1 MSTLRIS
8 DRVEQQ
14 FPDFIKSE
22 DRQLIAFLQEY
33 YKSQEK
39 IGRPYNI
46 LNDLLKWLDVS
57 TYTSDNLTSST
68 TVLQSVDLN
77 STEVVVEDING
88 YQETN
93 GTLMV
98 DNEIMYYESTT
109 RGPDSILTPGIAP
122 FEFDKKKQF
131 LENPYFG
138 FDGTRRRFPLT
149 YLGTPVSA
157 ASADHLIVTVYGQT
171 LRPGDDY
178 TVDATDIVFTD
189 PPRVP
194 VGGDDEGFTSIVYL
208 VGFADKVVVTMDEIP
223 LSEWDQSKYYPLR
236 VNGEAYTPISDV
248 GLIVNRT
255 GQLQRPFEQYNVYYD
270 NLVMKYAL
278 GSSDTMHVRAVEFV
292 PASFGSGASAVCN
305 VENNQLT
312 KVLVKQGGNGYRLEF
327 APRVTIQTDTTGE
340 FACANSLVGGIKNIN
355 LIAGGQG
362 YTSYNPPIPT
372 VTAPT
377 NPNGRQAQVSIEIDD
392 ATGQVTSINI
402 TDSGSGYDF
411 IPVINF
417 QNPGG
422 GRITDATID
431 SEGRVNVDSIGI
443 TAPGVFYSN
452 PPTIYIDPAPAD
464 GISAQ
469 AECSLDSNGGI
480 ATVTV
485 TNRGRGYTTPPRCRV
500 IDPVG
505 AQVLDVTVAS
515 GAVTDIE
522 LLTGG
527 RGYEDAPSVY
537 IVDDRKD
544 AYGNAVGGRGA
555 TAVATI
561 FNGEITDINITNFG
575 TGYSEQ
581 FPPKIF
587 IAEPSAAKASVDVGY
602 DEVTGFV
609 IEESGR
615 KYVPSSFNGVVRGV
629 SSTVEY
635 DDYGN
640 QIFAKESQTRVS
652 THPVGSVVHNL
663 DAIFIYQLFE
673 KFRKQ
678 YLPTIELD
686 PTKVNPTE
694 VIKNIRDFY
703 LAKGTALGAKFLFKV
718 LFGEEVDISYPKDQ
732 IISPSAATWVVDTIL
747 RCQIV
752 SGSAVNLIESEI
764 VQYADEVDQD
774 VKYASALVEN
784 AISIIK
790 GEDTIYELVIS
801 EETLVGT
808 FKIPYNTR
816 LVEPLTTT
824 DQIIT
829 VDSTI
834 GWPER
839 NGTFFISE
847 TEEVQYKEKSLNQF
861 IECTRSKNGVVEDW
875 DPGSLISSNIFIYA
889 NKGTSN
895 EVKMRVLGIAEA
907 AGTVLDDTGS
917 YYLPGDKLNVAA
929 LGSDSPGEQRLE
941 SWFYNVKKLIQ
952 VDNIE
957 PGGLLQIA
965 TVTTEQPHGLLV
977 EDTVT
982 IYGAN
987 PVIYNGTFQ
996 VSSRIDEY
1004 TFSYRIDT
1012 PSDIVP
1018 VGNILLSVDL
1028 NRGKSTEPAIN
1039 RVVTE
1044 FTTNIQNSFFN
1055 NNFVYVAAS
1064 GLPNYKIGPFTGSAL
1079 IPGNQRKLVRIPR
1092 VVNTVSEREEI
1103 KPNTA
1108 IGAWVNG
1115 VSIWTYKS
1123 AEAILFGPL
1132 TGISV
1137 TNAGQDYDAGAPP
1150 VVLIEGGGGAGASA
1164 TVTVN
1169 GSVSSFEVTNGGSGY
1184 ETSPLISIVGGGGT
1198 GASGTAVVT
1207 NGVITR
1213 ILVASPGSGFTSQ
1226 PSITITGG
1234 GGTGATAIAN
1244 IRGPIQS
1251 VTLTNAGSG
1260 YTSLPKV
1267 TVTSGEGA
1275 LAQPIVLNGR
1285 IVSIA
1290 TINSGRRYTTA
1301 PRVIINGD
1309 GFGAIAKATIATT
1322 GEDAGKVIGIE
1333 IVNRGINYTQGNTTV
1348 RLEAVGDFATFE
1360 AQVFEWN
1367 KNFEYELNSKYDVAR
1382 GYVFTG
1388 LNNQYGG
1395 EYAHLSDP
1403 KELRYVVGDNVF
1415 LNAETN
1421 RFQELETNYKHS
1433 PILGWAYDGN
1443 PIYGPYGYGDP
1454 TDQNSGI
1461 RRLRTSYKLKDEIVY
1476 DALTNTNPARVDGP
1490 LLSDYPAGS
1499 FVPDYEYVF
1508 QSGDLDQY
1516 NGRFCKTPEYP
1527 DGTYAYFVTID
1538 SSDAGIPQFP
1548 YILGGAFNS
1557 LPDSWNLS
1565 QGATQENI
1573 PTDVV
1578 RYRVPFV
1585 EVDIDVERQPNQE
1598 SDVLT
1603 TENEGWPIIFEIQDS
1618 NQDGIIDALEQQELL
1633 EMTEEATLQIYDYFP
1648 KVSAESKVDI
1658 DIETVTQFETAQ
1670 IDGFVIEN
1678 PGQSYQV
1685 NDTIFFDNEGTGGF
1699 GASAIIDSIK
1709 GVAVTSYSKEIINDR
1724 PYGVITTSE
1733 NHDLIAGDEIIVNSE
1748 PITANTN
1755 KTFKVKV
1762 VSGIED
1768 VTVDIP
1774 GSGYT
1779 ATIPPT
1785 YELISNNGKDGE
1797 FSINLRSD
1805 GVADSFNIINSGN
1818 GFDINDPP
1826 QIRVSHPQSFTKT
1839 RYWLSEYLNDGGTL
1853 QVHDSTITS
1862 KREYY
1867 VCGSLEETEDDDMLG
1882 ILAKFDVNGDVLWVR
1897 TLLPNNAGVKR
1908 MEFVSLYVDDT
1919 EENDAIYV
1927 AGQTYDPNNA
1937 AFNPDIW
1944 FGKYISERDAQNAPT
1959 GTLQWQK
1966 SIAGISG
1973 PARRDFVSD
1982 IYLDQNKSIYLVGYT
1997 DTNALDA
2004 MDIWVI
2010 QSNNDGDIKEKRKI
2024 ASSNGDE
2031 RIDQIKWISDDR
2043 FFFTG
2048 VNFDTD
2054 NLIYGEFF
2062 FDGANIEVDYVKQ
2075 IPPIGGGYVRNSK
2088 FEIDEYGDV
2097 FICWDV
2103 FNNANSKFE
2112 RIQFGKFTLSDVNNA
2127 NAWKFIKTMTPQ
2139 GDYTSINATGF
2150 HVDIFGNV
2158 VITTTIDYAEDRKA
2172 TTIHSL
2178 KFDGTL
2184 QYESIIETTDQV
2196 GSRNK
2201 TSVVDNSGD
2210 IIVINER
2217 LVPEQFAVFRFDDAS
2232 DDDYDTTKRN
2242 IGTFSIAVPGD
2253 ASIDEAIYKF
2263 GTGSLKFTAPNR
2275 LLYADIDSSA
2285 LNWTVAGWFNMATAQ
2300 YAAQNTTPI
2309 FFDITEID
2317 SSTGCQVRINGI
2329 NGDADQGKVE
2339 LDINGTQVGV
2349 SAANTYY
2356 TEFGSSAWVHIAIVK
2371 ENTAVGVWDFTVFVN
2386 GNPAITY
2393 QSLIDVNVGDI
2404 AVGGD
2409 SSQTSSL
2416 CFQGNIDDVVMSG
2429 KAEFTDAN
2437 AFTLPTEQFEV
2448 TSVDSDIVMVKID
2461 RQHSTSRGTYTLTEA
2476 TNHVN
2481 LTISEFT
2488 AGTWTQVTT
2497 QPAVDQWDLGAGG
2510 LQLLDFS
2517 DAPSLY
2523 TTVQTYTWTNTKETL
2538 SSKSSTVPVK
2548 NGQKMFVTPNVIPK
2562 FYIKDA
2568 GYSKIDNIFEFTL
2581 NQDAKFT
2588 KGSILQQVNDS
2599 GVVQA
2604 YGTIVDVPTGTTTNP
2619 GLGTTYKIGKI
2630 FGTFD
2635 NGELLQST
2643 EATDVNTMDGK
2654 FVGIEEEDLWVT
2666 ATAYATGDRVYYGGR
2681 IYEAQAGGTSGVTPP
2696 THTTGA
2702 VSDGSITWV
2711 FIRTAGQFTI
2721 DIQEEPY
2728 PLPQWLGSDMER
2740 WDEGVL
2746 YPVGYRVFWKRN
2758 VYEVAVAGTSGDT
2771 APVHLTGDASDGG
2784 VTWTWIST
2792 EEALSDYARFLGF
2805 DAGAN
2810 YQVKILDVQP
2820 ASSYIPGDV
2829 VALSSANI
2837 TIDDQGADKE
2847 KVLTISGFASVK
2859 KVELV
2864 CTLKKDIKRSSSALT
2879 DLIYA
2884 TSLTPHNYVVNEV
2897 LYTEGFVA
2905 DEFNGSFF
2913 VQEVFG
2919 SREFIFKIRDTAT
2932 GAPTFDQ
2939 GTIASVNIYAKHPTI
2954 NFIRNHQYVFDVS
2967 DGTNF
2972 GYYLSFAQDNQ
2983 YKLEYSFNNITRVGT
2998 PGVSGVSSQPYV
3010 KFSAIGNVTNISY
3023 YFDPSRVGADS
3034 PVGSNSFI
3042 DVIKTP
3048 FDGTFKISEVVSQT
3062 EFKFPL
3068 LVEPET
3074 TNAEV
3079 QDDENGNPY
3088 SYYSTT
3094 SVKAIGPINTIKLV
3108 SPGGFY
3114 QKLPVVSDIASF
3126 RQIERIEIIDG
3137 GTEYQ
3142 PGVYYQVPI
3151 AGDGEGGLATIT
3163 VTLDDETGSGAI
3175 TSAQVSDPGKGYT
3188 TASID
3193 VDGITGI
3200 LGPTLAGSGAA
3211 LSVIIPSEGS
3221 GASVFLTGKNIGKI
3235 KRLKNNEFGFGYS
3248 HDYTLRPEISFPVNL
3263 QLFNTSILTEIKITD
3278 PGAGYTSAPAVVI
3291 SGGGGTGA
3299 EAVAV
3304 VKNNR
3309 LNEIQIKN
3317 PGSGYS
3323 SEPVVTLKS
3332 EFNYVINLDLNY
3344 LQFNFPHGITTAAEV
3359 QLRADDVGSTTGIL
3373 PKPSS
3378 VGLTSLVEGQ
3388 IYYAIADGLDSDQL
3402 RFALTPEAAA
3412 AGDYITFLT
3421 QGEGRQTLLT
3431 EVFGGRAEAVVATSR
3446 FLAGEKIY
3454 QGSSPELASATGYV
3468 STNTGWQSGPKILK
3482 IVNYTGNF
3490 AVGEKINGEVSK
3502 ASGIID
3508 NLSIAKGVLNIDS
3521 LTSTPGR
3528 FTDDVGKP
3536 SEIIQKIQDSF
3547 FYQNFSYVISSEIP
3561 ITKWK
3566 KQILDN
3572 NHPAGFKLFGQL
3584 QLTGGKDVSGRRV
3597 GTEFIKQVNINE
3609 YSNVNQ
3615 ITSFG
3620 AAEPVYTDYNN
3631 TEVLF
3636 RNKRLTSSEE
3646 ILTSIVKKIDDIS
3659 GRFDG
3664 IEKTFPITVEGEQV
3678 IVNSNQ
3684 LVITLN
3690 GVIQAPQ
3697 SAYSV
3702 VGGQIVFDEPPKAAS
3717 QVKYR
3722 TIRVATVPVYR
3733 IQLTDPQGIFPTIG
3747 QQVTGDFSEAYATVV
3762 DSGTFH
3768 IDVINITDGPFEI
3781 SELIK
3786 RTTLFS
3792 AIVESVTL
3800 LNTEG
3805 IYKFGESITNFEGD
3819 TALVETTNI
3828 DEDGNLTDELLVS
3841 KTSGT
3846 ARFETGIFDLKLNE
3860 YIYSATSKIVAQ
3872 IIYISPYLDPN
3883 NGQPVDTLI
3892 INQGSTF
3899 FGLIYERLVAIQ
3911 NPNIILDDISQ
3922 SSITP
3927 VSVTDSSARINEDFL
3942 DFEEVRSTEVEYEN
3956 LTGGSFAKGDQL
3968 RNRSIFYGNV
3978 TTNASNR
3985 AYDAARLIRLNKD
3998 EIIDRAEREIA
4009 VVHPDFYYPG
4019 DIQTNTTSRYRDAYR
4034 LLIKNIDKIIH
4045 NAYDDLKT
4053 QYPATPSGDKDGYLS
4068 DLRLW
4073 VETVALDLHS
4083 GGNLYSL
4090 QWINEYFTDTNTV
4103 SYDRNTSELLY
4114 ALGQA
4119 KAYCESAITNNY
4131 GGLWTAVNSS
4141 DQAVGYVDESITAD
4155 VSPGDPYGTPGTNT
4169 DNNDPESCADVRAAL
4184 TTIYTWQDEALTA
4197 GNLLDIPASTK
4208 PSFTPNQEKCR
4219 RDVGYFV
4226 DAIANDVASGG
4237 EFNSQFFAEN
4247 YFDETG
4253 NYLLNGLYGEVPESL
4268 TALLK
4273 ARDMMYYAMNN
4284 LLFVKDLAVLNDPA
4298 SYGGTAPG
4306 YTYDANY
4313 SAGNNTSLTNCL
4325 DIQQTVRELT
4335 NIITTSLAAENTH
4348 NLTGAI
4354 SYTSEGVGG
4363 PKIVGLYA
4371 DPTTAGGNNGID
4383 AADLLLKNKEFIAAE
4398 GLFVYKTANPG
4409 FSISTGNDNDCLDD
4423 IKDVIEAIAYDI
4435 RYGGNSRIY
4444 DAGTYSI
4451 AYDNS
4456 TATPTEVTNI
4466 YAEVAT
4472 IAKECL
4478 KNSATAHTVSG
4489 LVGNTFSVAVP
4500 VVSLDPG
4507 DSFVYVGSGK
4517 VSTASAT
4524 HNVMS
4529 ATYDE
4534 VNGTLSITVD
4544 GTPAFSNGSSVIL
4557 QHLHF
4562 THAGGDYFYPR
4573 VAVTGVHG
4581 KKQFFDVSITPDQ
4594 SLTPCNTETA
4604 LVDSLL
4610 SIYTLSY
4617 TNGNMSHATRT
4628 APTEVII
4635 TDGGYQSGEVIRVTK
4650 FAYKDAEGGNK
4661 IFFAGQTLRG
4671 ITSNATTPIK
4681 GSNSGL
4687 KWIYGGNI
4695 TGAFQ
4700 NGELITN
4707 SSLESNNVSI
4717 SNVIYNTNIQNN
4729 TSSYSFTSGG
4739 SPYIRQ
4745 ATRSYDF
4752 GFEDGSFTIEGY
4764 FRFNSLTGTITLV
4777 DNRLDVSDTSAGYL
4791 IVSNSGNTVSWMRN
4805 GTAVSET
4812 TSAGLVVDT
4821 WYHISVSKDSETSTT
4836 KLFIDGAEVSSDAD
4850 NNNYGIS
4857 QECHVGSNAGGGD
4870 NLDGYLDNFLVRK
4883 GYADRTAA
4891 FTSPTTTDFTRTGV
4905 VLGLNAQQGAVVGT
4919 GDVIATLSG
4928 TNISSATLGAVDYE
4942 NKRITIE
4949 EIDLGNEIYRDSA
4962 DIISANAAWIAE
4974 EAVGIMQAHYPDFVI
4989 PGDSAAAGSYG
5000 GTNICI
5006 RDTRDYII
5014 PAIVQDLKEGGNY
5027 NVIVNARFYRNKG
5040 GDLKFIGSE
5049 LLQTLYSWREVIKL
5063 CKYVINTAS
5072 ADLSGT
5078 YTTKLRIPHTLSG
5091 TTQVET
5097 RLDTLGDYIADELA
5111 PTGHRFRNAGDL
5123 IWKNRDYIAEETVGY
5138 IENLYTISLGGQ
5150 TVNTL
5155 NIPDRNACIRDM
5167 KDYII
5172 PALIADLQTGGNY
5185 QTQAA
5190 IDFYLNS
5197 DNEILFITDELQPML
5212 EAFEFAKDLCMKA
5225 ANNLLLGPGETAA
5238 SNGAAALYQDEYYSA
5253 IYTSRSAYRDTTV
5266 TLDPEQ
5272 FDQTRNQ
5279 SDRYVDAANMIE
5291 RNKHIIAK
5299 EAVGMMNDLSKF
5311 ADFQVPGGRQN
5322 CVDDV
5327 VDILGALVHDL
5338 RFGGNAE
5345 IFEAGQLYIRE
5356 DGFLSHIEGEEEA
5369 TKTVFKFAKEMAI
5382 LTIRNGFGRFNID
5395 GHNDNS
5401 YTYESYERNGAS
5413 DNRIA
5418 AARSIERNIRF
5429 IAEEAVL
5436 RGQAQYPSLVIPG
5449 GSENCMHDVA
5459 DILYWMSWNLQNG
5472 GDNMMVTS
5480 AEYYVSSGNLQHITS
5495 QANESIWIFNT
5506 ARDIAKQIYQGGNP
5520 TVSAGNTYSVTA
5532 ISSAVSDTDVDDAVD
5547 ALIQVLT
5554 DTVADPAG
5562 LNAQTYPKTV
5572 GGGYSGDLPN
5582 IWPCKYSGDLP
5593 IRDLTVTWDYSVGST
5608 NQADW
5613 NQACGQQATAIDT
5626 LFDILIQGVDA
5637 GIAGNGLTYYG
5648 TTVTKTDGTYTAPTE
5663 YNQGSC
5669 YDVRQAIAT
5678 IFDMYQTAFGA
5689 GTNSSKVDARLIHF
5703 NREAIKQRAYDQTVT
5718 FYPSYAGDAD
5728 FADQVIDSV
5737 IYDIITRGN
5746 NAAFDKLSS
5755 WFDGDGN
5762 FIVYQNIT
5770 RTHLIYHLTRIR
5782 EYVKSIIYSPTSAG
5796 WQPYITTP
5804 GIYIPPNRPEWDQ
5817 ESTEFD
5823 MDSSINPFE
5832 FALERSI
5839 FPTEAK
5845 TTFVP
5850 STDVVNLST
5859 TYDEGFDWNTDP
5871 QLVVLT
5877 PTVPVGYDRAEFR
5890 VRINRANF
5898 FRRGDVV
5905 QYIPSSGSLLG
5916 GINQVYYYVL
5926 NADASFFEIGE
5937 FSTHDAR
5944 YQSFALDTSDTNQH
5958 LFQVVVRSGVERET
5972 TTYGNPPTDTPY
5984 QGGFITAD
5992 ILYGTSSDVYG
6003 EIAAQ
6008 SFNTAVVKET
6018 FTYIR
6023 VNNLTDPIISVFTN
6037 NERVYKDGDNTS
6049 IGTILQVNYYESNT
6063 YAILKV
6069 INKTGAA
6076 WVTGDVLVGE
6086 DSATEGTIEL
6096 QTDRML
6102 INVDLGD
6109 YANGDV
6115 IFKKADNTE
6124 ADIVSY
6130 VNKSGAI
6137 ISNESG
6143 RVVMDVETIQNSW
6156 ESNDIIYG
6164 SLTDYILDLQG
6175 IYQPNG
6181 VIEVNDTIH
6190 GVSVIELD
6198 IAATFVESGLA
6209 ATFRPGD
6216 EVTLLQGTV
6225 QKNPGFTA
6233 TVTKYQPYDATT
6245 NPITPHK
6252 LWIANLQPVGLG
6264 ETAAALNISGNN
6276 IGKFDVGTNFPSIYA
6291 TVSNVTQ
6298 TDYAAYGKVAAVEQ
6312 SGITA
6317 RVWLEQV
6324 VGEFYNNMSIR
6335 GDDGW
6340 SAAVTTASTLEGRV
6354 DRYFRGFDGV
6364 QTDFSLSIENG
6375 QAYFPDPAGHLLVFV
6390 NGILQPPNAAYTAFS
6405 DQIQFTEPPEVGS
6418 EFIGYYV
6425 GKLRQLDDISFE
6437 FDSLK
6442 SSFNLKLDGIFY
6454 SLTLTEGVSSATIL
6468 PENNILIS
6476 LNGIIQE
6483 PGVSYEIVGSRII
6496 FSEVPRAGSTFVGFS
6511 YIGSDADVISATVV
6525 PPIETGDELNI
6536 EGEEFARE
6544 VALIESSN
6552 SLITFEYTGSVKGRN
6567 AEALADITLGQ
6578 VISANITNPG
6588 DGYTSKPNVEVI
6600 SSTGFDA
6607 RVTPMMGISRIEVK
6621 SPGASYGAPLIAV
6634 QNTVEDD
6641 FVSPVGEPVNNGQDV
6656 YAGEATDYQGN
6667 PIVVEDGLVAILS
6680 SPVNV
6685 TVNQGQNAAFT
6696 VVAEFRRASDGAI
6709 NTTTLNYQWQKKEY
6723 GQTAWTNI
6731 IGANASTFPTGVTTQ
6746 QDDGDEYRV
6755 AITAAG
6761 ATPVYSNSA
6770 ILSVQIGTTIIANF
6784 SPAQIFD
6791 DA

>member
-1 MSTLRIS
+1 MSNLRVS

-39 IGRPYNI
+39 IGRPYSI
-46 LNDLLKWLDVS
+46 LNDLLHWLDVD
-57 TYTSDNLTSST
+57 TYTSDSLTSST
-68 TVLQSVDLN
+68 TVLQSVGLSDA
-77 STEVVVEDING
+77 EVVVEDING

-93 GTLMV
+93 GTLMI
-98 DNEIMYYESTT
+98 DNEILYYENTT
-109 RGPDSILTPGIAP
+109 RGPDAILTPGIAP
-122 FEFDKKKQF
+122 YEFYKKQQF
-131 LENPYFG
+131 LENPYFQ
-138 FDGTRRRFPLT
+138 FDGVRRRFPLT

-157 ASADHLIVTVYGQT
+157 ASADHLIVSVYGRT
-171 LRPGDDY
+171 LVPGTDY
-178 TVDATDIVFTD
+178 SIDGTEIIFETA
-189 PPRVP
+189 PRSP
-194 VGGDDEGFTSIVYL
+194 IGGDDEGFTSIVYL
-208 VGFADKVVVTMDEIP
+208 VGFADKVIVTMDNIP
-223 LSEWDQSKYYPLR
+223 LSQWDQSKYYPLR
-236 VNGEAYTPISDV
+236 VNGQPYTPISDV

-255 GQLQRPFEQYNVYYD
+255 GTVQRPFEQYNVYYD
-270 NLVMKYAL
+270 TLVMKYAL
-278 GSSDTMHVRAVEFV
+278 GSSDTMQVRAVEFV
-292 PASFGSGASAVCN
+292 PASFGAGASAVCN
-305 VENNQLT
+305 ITNGQLSDI
-312 KVLVKQGGNGYRLEF
+312 LVKEGGSGYRLDF
-327 APRVTIQTDTTGE
+327 APRVTIQTDTVGE
-340 FACANSLVGGIKNIN
+340 YACAHSLVGGIKDIT

-362 YTSYNPPIPT
+362 YSSYNPPIPV
-372 VTAPT
+372 VTS
-377 NPNGRQAQVSIEIDD
+377 PNNEFGRQASVSLTIDD
-392 ATGQVTSINI
+392 STGQVSSIKI
-402 TDSGSGYDF
+402 TNSGSGYDF
-411 IPVINF
+411 IPVIAF

-422 GRITDATID
+422 ALISDATID
-431 SEGRVNVDSIGI
+431 SEGRLNVDSIQV
-443 TAPGVFYSN
+443 TAPGRLYSN
-452 PPTIYIDPAPAD
+452 PPTVYIDHAPD
-464 GISAQ
+464 GGINAQ
-469 AECSLDSNGGI
+469 AECSLDSNGGL
-480 ATVTV
+480 ASVTII
-485 TNRGRGYTTPPRCRV
+485 NRGRGYTTPPRCRI
-500 IDPVG
+500 IDPIG

-527 RGYEDAPSVY
+527 KGYEDAPSVY

-544 AYGNAVGGRGA
+544 AYGEPIGGRGA

-575 TGYSEQ
+575 TGYSAE
-581 FPPKIF
+581 FPPKIY
-587 IAEPSAAKASVDVGY
+587 IAEPSAAKASVDVGF

-629 SSTVEY
+629 SSTVAY
-635 DDYGN
+635 DSYGN
-640 QIFAKESQTRVS
+640 QIFAKESDTRIS
-652 THPVGSVVHNL
+652 NHPIGSVVRNL

-678 YLPTIELD
+678 YLPTIQLD

-703 LAKGTALGAKFLFKV
+703 LAKGTALGAKFLFKI
-718 LFGEEVDISYPKDQ
+718 LFGEEVEITYPKDQ

-747 RCQIV
+747 RTQVV
-752 SGSAVNLIESEI
+752 SGNPRDLIDAEI

-790 GEDTIYELVIS
+790 GDDEIYELVIS
-801 EETLVGT
+801 EETLVGE

-839 NGTFFISE
+839 NGTFFI
-847 TEEVQYKEKSLNQF
+847 EEDEEIQYKEKSLNQF
-861 IECTRSKNGVVEDW
+861 IECTRSKNGVVENW
-875 DPGSLISSNIFIYA
+875 DPGSKISSNIFIYA
-889 NKGTSN
+889 NFGQTN
-895 EVKMRVLGIAEA
+895 QVKMRVLGIAEA
-907 AGTVLDDTGS
+907 AGTILDDTGS

-952 VDNIE
+952 VANIE

-987 PVIYNGTFQ
+987 PVIYNGTFL
-996 VSSRIDEY
+996 VSSRIDDY

-1012 PSDIVP
+1012 PSTIVP

-1028 NRGKSTEPAIN
+1028 NRGKSTEESIN
-1039 RVVTE
+1039 KVVTE

-1055 NNFVYVAAS
+1055 NNYVYVAAS

-1079 IPGNQRKLVRIPR
+1079 IPGNQRKMIRIPR
-1092 VVNTVSEREEI
+1092 VVNTVSERQEI
-1103 KPNTA
+1103 KPNSA

-1123 AEAILFGPL
+1123 AEAILYGPL
-1132 TGISV
+1132 TGV
-1137 TNAGQDYDAGAPP
+1137 NVVNPGQNYDAGAPP

-1164 TVTVN
+1164 SVTVN
-1169 GSVSSFEVTNGGSGY
+1169 GSVESFEVTNGGSGY
-1184 ETSPLISIVGGGGT
+1184 TSSPLISIVGGGGT

-1251 VTLTNAGSG
+1251 VTLLNPGSG
-1260 YTSLPKV
+1260 YTSIPKV

-1309 GFGAIAKATIATT
+1309 GFGAIAKASIATF

-1333 IVNRGINYTQGNTTV
+1333 IINRGINYTQGNTTV
-1348 RLEAVGDFATFE
+1348 RLEAVGEFATFE
-1360 AQVFEWN
+1360 ANVFAWN
-1367 KNFEYELNSKYDVAR
+1367 KNFEYELESKYDNSR

-1415 LNAETN
+1415 LNQETN
-1421 RFQELETNYKHS
+1421 RFQELETNYDHS

-1443 PIYGPYGYGDP
+1443 PIYGPYGYADP

-1461 RRLRTSYKLKDEIVY
+1461 RRLRTSYTLKDEIVF
-1476 DALTNTNPARVDGP
+1476 DALTNPSPQRIDGP
-1490 LLSDYPAGS
+1490 LLAEYPAGS
-1499 FVPDYEYVF
+1499 FVPDYEYIF

-1538 SSDAGIPQFP
+1538 SSDAGVPQFP
-1548 YILGGAFNS
+1548 YILGPAFNS
-1557 LPDSWNLS
+1557 LPDEWNLR

-1573 PTDVV
+1573 PKDVV

-1603 TENEGWPIIFEIQDS
+1603 TEIEGYPIIFETQDS
-1618 NQDGIIDALEQQELL
+1618 NEDGIIDALEQQEVL

-1648 KVSAESKVDI
+1648 KVSTQSKVDI

-1678 PGQSYQV
+1678 PGESYQV
-1685 NDTIFFDNEGTGGF
+1685 NDTIFFDNTGTGGF
-1699 GASAIIDSIK
+1699 GASGIIDSIK
-1709 GVAVTSYSKEIINDR
+1709 GVAITSYTKEIIDDR

-1733 NHDLIAGDEIIVNSE
+1733 NHDLIGGDEIIVNSE
-1748 PITANTN
+1748 PIISNTN

-1762 VSGIED
+1762 VSGIESI
-1768 VTVDIP
+1768 TVNQE
-1774 GSGYT
+1774 GTGYT
-1779 ATIPPT
+1779 QVIPPT
-1785 YELISNNGKDGE
+1785 YELISDIGKDAE
-1797 FSINLRSD
+1797 FEINLDSA
-1805 GVADSFNIINSGN
+1805 GVAGSFNIINSGN
-1818 GFDINDPP
+1818 GFDINNPP

-1839 RYWLSEYLNDGGTL
+1839 RYWLSEYINDSGTL
-1853 QVHDSTITS
+1853 QIHDSLMTS
-1862 KREYY
+1862 RREYY
-1867 VCGSLEETEDDDMLG
+1867 ICGSLEESADDDMLG
-1882 ILAKFDVNGDVLWVR
+1882 ILAKFDANGDVLWVR
-1897 TLLPNNAGVKR
+1897 TLLPNNSGTKR
-1908 MEFVSLYVDDT
+1908 MEFVALYVDDT

-1927 AGQTYDPNNA
+1927 AGQTYDPVSA
-1937 AFNPDIW
+1937 AYNPDVW

-1973 PARRDFVSD
+1973 ATRRDYVQD
-1982 IYLDQNKSIYLVGYT
+1982 IYLDQNKSIYLVGHT
-1997 DTNALDA
+1997 DTQALDPN
-2004 MDIWVI
+2004 DIWVI
-2010 QSNNDGDIKEKRKI
+2010 QSNNDGDIREKRKI
-2024 ASSNGDE
+2024 ASPGGDE
-2031 RIDQIKWISDDR
+2031 TITQIKWIANDR

-2048 VNFDTD
+2048 VNFDED

-2075 IPPIGGGYVRNSK
+2075 IPPIGGGYVRNPK
-2088 FEIDEYGDV
+2088 FDIDEYGDV
-2097 FICWDV
+2097 FIIWDV
-2103 FNNANSKFE
+2103 YNNASGKFE
-2112 RIQFGKFTLSDVNNA
+2112 KIQFGKFTLSQVQETSP
-2127 NAWKFIKTMTPQ
+2127 WKFIKTMTPQ
-2139 GDYTSINATGF
+2139 GDFKSINVTGL
-2150 HVDIFGNV
+2150 HVDVFGNI
-2158 VITTTIDYAEDRKA
+2158 VITTALDYAEDRKV

-2184 QYESIIETTDQV
+2184 QQQSIIENTDQI

-2217 LVPEQFAVFRFDDAS
+2217 LVPEQFAVFRFDDEN
-2232 DDDYDTTKRN
+2232 DEGYDTTKRN
-2242 IGTFSIAVPGD
+2242 IGTYSTALPGNADIDTSI
-2253 ASIDEAIYKF
+2253 YRF
-2263 GTGSLKFTAPNR
+2263 GTGSLKLDAPNR
-2275 LLYADIDSSA
+2275 AFYEGIDSSS
-2285 LNWTVAGWFNMATAQ
+2285 LNWTVAGWFNMSTGQ
-2300 YAAQNTTPI
+2300 YAALNTTPI
-2309 FFDITEID
+2309 FFDVLEID
-2317 SSTGCQVRINGI
+2317 GSSGAQLRVNGI
-2329 NGDADQGKVE
+2329 NGDADEGKME
-2339 LDINGTQVGV
+2339 LSINGAQVSV
-2349 SAANTYY
+2349 STSTTNY
-2356 TEFGSSAWVHIAIVK
+2356 TAFGSNAWVHIALVK
-2371 ENTAVGVWDFTVFVN
+2371 ENVAVGVWDFTVFVN
-2386 GNPAITY
+2386 GNPQLTY
-2393 QSLIDVNVGDI
+2393 QSLIDVNMGDVGI
-2404 AVGGD
+2404 GGD
-2409 SSQTSSL
+2409 ATQTSSL
-2416 CFQGNIDDVVMSG
+2416 CFIGNIDDVVISS
-2429 KAEFTDAN
+2429 KAEFPDGAS
-2437 AFTLPTEQFEV
+2437 FVLPTTQFTV
-2448 TSVDSDIVMVKID
+2448 TSIESDIVAVKID
-2461 RQHSTSRGTYTLTEA
+2461 RSHASVRNVYTLTEA
-2476 TNHVN
+2476 TNHTN

-2488 AGTWTQVTT
+2488 AATWTTVTS
-2497 QPAVDQWDLGAGG
+2497 QPAIDQWDLGAGG

-2523 TTVQTYTWTNTKETL
+2523 TTIQIYVWTNTKQTL
-2538 SSKSSTVPVK
+2538 GSKSSTIPVK
-2548 NGQKMFVTPNVIPK
+2548 NGKKMFVTPNVIPK

-2568 GYSKIDNIFEFTL
+2568 NYSKIDNIYEFTI
-2581 NQDAKFT
+2581 NQNAKFT
-2588 KGSILQQVNDS
+2588 KGALLQQVNDS

-2604 YGTIVDVPTGTTTNP
+2604 YGTIVDVPEGTVNDP
-2619 GLGTTYKIGKI
+2619 GLGNTYRVGKI
-2630 FGTFD
+2630 FGTFNDTDLFQSD
-2635 NGELLQST
+2635 NPQ
-2643 EATDVNTMDGK
+2643 DINTLSGK
-2654 FVGIEEEDLWVT
+2654 FVGIEDENLWQT
-2666 ATAYATGDRVYYGGR
+2666 ATAYATGDRVYYAQR
-2681 IYEAQAGGTSGVTPP
+2681 IYEAQAGGTSGVNPP

-2702 VSDGSITWV
+2702 TSDGSITWV
-2711 FIRTAGQFTI
+2711 FIRTAGEFVI

-2728 PLPQWLGSDMER
+2728 PRPQYLGQDMER
-2740 WDEGVL
+2740 WDSHVL
-2746 YPVGYRVFWKRN
+2746 YPVGYKVFWKRN
-2758 VYEVAVAGTSGDT
+2758 IYQASVAGTSGAT
-2771 APVHLTGDASDGG
+2771 PPVHLSGDVSDGG
-2784 VTWTWIST
+2784 VTWTWVST
-2792 EEALSDYARFLGF
+2792 ESALSDYARFLGF

-2810 YQVKILDVQP
+2810 YQVKIIETQP
-2820 ASSYIPGDV
+2820 SSAYIPGDV
-2829 VALSSANI
+2829 IALSSANV
-2837 TIDDQGADKE
+2837 TVDDQGLDKE
-2847 KVLTISGFASVK
+2847 KILTISGLPSVK
-2859 KVELV
+2859 KIEVT
-2864 CTLKKDIKRSSSALT
+2864 CTLKKDIKRIANALT

-2884 TSLTPHNYVVNEV
+2884 TSVTPHNYVVNEV
-2897 LYTEGFVA
+2897 LFTEGFTA

-2919 SREFIFKIRDTAT
+2919 SREFIFKIRGTAT
-2932 GAPTFDQ
+2932 GEPQFSN
-2939 GTIASVNIYAKHPTI
+2939 GSIGNVRIYAKHPTMV
-2954 NFIRNHQYVFDVS
+2954 FIRNHQYIFDVS
-2967 DGTNF
+2967 DGSNF

-2983 YKLEYSFNNITRVGT
+2983 YKLEYSFNNIVRVGT
-2998 PGVSGVSSQPYV
+2998 PGVAGVSISPYV

-3023 YFDPSRVGADS
+3023 YFDPSRVGVNS
-3034 PVGSNSFI
+3034 PVGANSFV

-3048 FDGTFKISEVVSQT
+3048 FDGTFKISQVTSQT

-3068 LVEPET
+3068 ETEPET
-3074 TNAEV
+3074 TQAEI
-3079 QDDENGNPY
+3079 QDDQFGNPY
-3088 SYYSTT
+3088 SFYSTT

-3114 QKLPVVSDIASF
+3114 QKLPVVADIASY

-3151 AGDGEGGLATIT
+3151 NGDGEGGLATIT

-3175 TSAQVSDPGKGYT
+3175 AATSVSDPGKGYT

-3193 VDGITGI
+3193 VDGIPGI

-3211 LSVIIPSEGS
+3211 LNVVIPQEGS

-3278 PGAGYTSAPAVVI
+3278 PGSGYTSPPAVVI

-3299 EAVAV
+3299 EAVAI

-3317 PGSGYS
+3317 PGAGYS

-3332 EFNYVINLDLNY
+3332 EFNYVVNLDLNY
-3344 LQFNFPHGITTAAEV
+3344 LQFNFPHGITTGAEV
-3359 QLRADDVGSTTGIL
+3359 QLRADDIGNTVGIL

-3378 VGLTSLVEGQ
+3378 VGLTQLVEGQ

-3402 RFALTPEAAA
+3402 RFALTPESAG
-3412 AGDYITFLT
+3412 AGDFITFLT

-3446 FLAGEKIY
+3446 FLSGEKIY

-3482 IVNYTGNF
+3482 IVNYQGNF
-3490 AVGEKINGEVSK
+3490 VVGEKVTGEVSK

-3521 LTSTPGR
+3521 LTQTPGR
-3528 FTDDVGKP
+3528 FIDDVGKP

-3566 KQILDN
+3566 KQMLDN
-3572 NHPAGFKLFGQL
+3572 NHPAGFKMFGQL

-3636 RNKRLTSSEE
+3636 RNRRLTSSEE

-3659 GRFDG
+3659 GDFDG
-3664 IEKTFPITVEGEQV
+3664 VAKAFPITVEGEQV
-3678 IVNSNQ
+3678 IVNDNQ
-3684 LVITLN
+3684 LMITLN
-3690 GVIQAPQ
+3690 GVIQSPQ
-3697 SAYSV
+3697 TAYTV

-3717 QVKYR
+3717 QVRYR

-3733 IQLTDPQGIFPTIG
+3733 INLVNPQGIFPTIG
-3747 QQVTGDFSEAYATVV
+3747 QQVKGDFSEAYATVV

-3768 IDVINITDGPFEI
+3768 LDVINITDGPFQI

-3792 AIVESVTL
+3792 AIVDSVEL

-3819 TALVETTNI
+3819 TAIVESTNI
-3828 DEDGNLTDELLVS
+3828 DENGDLTDTLLVS

-3846 ARFETGIFDLKLNE
+3846 AKYETGIFDLKLNE
-3860 YIYSATSKIVAQ
+3860 YIYSATSKIVSQ
-3872 IIYISPYLDPN
+3872 IIFISPYLDPN

-3892 INQGSTF
+3892 INAGSTF

-3927 VSVTDSSARINEDFL
+3927 VEIYNPETRINEDFL
-3942 DFEEVRSTEVEYEN
+3942 DFEQIRSTEIEYEN
-3956 LTGGSFAKGDQL
+3956 LQGGVFAKGDEL
-3968 RNRSIFYGNV
+3968 RNRSLFYSNV
-3978 TTNASNR
+3978 RTNATPR
-3985 AYDAARLIRLNKD
+3985 AFDAARLIRFNKD
-3998 EIIDRAEREIA
+3998 EIVDRAERWIA
-4009 VVHPDFYYPG
+4009 VIHPDFYYPG
-4019 DIQTNTTSRYRDAYR
+4019 DVQTNPLSRYKDATR
-4034 LLIKNIDKIIH
+4034 IIFKNLDKIVL
-4045 NAYDDLKT
+4045 NAYDDMKT
-4053 QYPATPSGDKDGYLS
+4053 QYPGTLAGDKDGYLA
-4068 DLRLW
+4068 DIRLW
-4073 VETVALDLHS
+4073 TECMALDLHS
-4083 GGNLYSL
+4083 GGNQYALK
-4090 QWINEYFTDTNTV
+4090 WINEYFSNNAI
-4103 SYDRNTSELLY
+4103 SYDRVTTELIY
-4114 ALGQA
+4114 MLGKA
-4119 KAYCESAITNNY
+4119 KEYVDASITNNY
-4131 GGLWTAVNSS
+4131 GGLWTAVNSA
-4141 DQAVGYVDESITAD
+4141 DQAIGYVDESLTAD
-4155 VSPGDPYGTPGTNT
+4155 QSPGDPYGTPGSNT
-4169 DNNDPESCADVRAAL
+4169 SNNDPESCSDVRAAV
-4184 TTIYTWQDEALTA
+4184 TTIWTWQDESLTA
-4197 GNLLDIPASTK
+4197 GNLNDAPEESK
-4208 PSFTPNQEKCR
+4208 PSFTINQDKCR
-4219 RDVGYFV
+4219 RDIGYFV
-4226 DAIANDVASGG
+4226 DAIANDVGSDG

-4253 NYLLNGLYGEVPESL
+4253 EYLLNGLYGEVPESI
-4268 TALLK
+4268 TALNK

-4284 LLFVKDLAVLNDPA
+4284 LMFVKDLEVLNDPTT
-4298 SYGGTAPG
+4298 YGGAAPG
-4306 YTYDANY
+4306 HTYDTNYAN
-4313 SAGNNTSLTNCL
+4313 GNNQSLTNCL
-4325 DIQQTVRELT
+4325 DIQQTVRELA
-4335 NIITTSLAAENTH
+4335 NIVTTSLSAENTH

-4354 SYTSEGVGG
+4354 SYTSEGLGG

-4371 DPTTAGGNNGID
+4371 DPVAAYGGAHNGEYID
-4383 AADLLLKNKEFIAAE
+4383 AADLLLRNKEMIAAE
-4398 GLFVYKTANPG
+4398 ALFVYKTANPG
-4409 FSISTGNDNDCLDD
+4409 FTVSPGNDSDCIDD

-4435 RYGGNSRIY
+4435 KYGGNSRVY

-4456 TATPTEVTNI
+4456 TATAQQVTDI
-4466 YAEVAT
+4466 YAEVST
-4472 IAKECL
+4472 IAQDVIR
-4478 KNSATAHTVSG
+4478 NSATSHAVSN
-4489 LVGNTFSVAVP
+4489 LTGNTFTVAAPIVT
-4500 VVSLDPG
+4500 LQPG
-4507 DSFVYVGSGK
+4507 DSFTYVGSGK
-4517 VSTASAT
+4517 VSTATTT

-4534 VNGTLSITVD
+4534 VNGTITLTVD
-4544 GTPAFSNGSSVIL
+4544 GTVGFGNGSQVIL

-4562 THAGGDYFYPR
+4562 THDEGDYFYPR
-4573 VAVTGVHG
+4573 VSITGVHG
-4581 KKQFFDVSITPDQ
+4581 KKQFFNTTITPDQ
-4594 SLTPCNTETA
+4594 SLTPCNTQTS
-4604 LVDSLL
+4604 LFQSLL
-4610 SIYTLSY
+4610 SVYTLSY
-4617 TNGNMSHATRT
+4617 TNGNMAHATRT
-4628 APTEVII
+4628 APTEYII
-4635 TDGGYQSGEVIRVTK
+4635 TDGGYQTGEVIRVTK
-4650 FAYKDAEGGNK
+4650 FAYKGADGGNK
-4661 IFFAGQTLRG
+4661 LFFGDEVLKG
-4671 ITSNATTPIK
+4671 MTSGGSAIIK
-4681 GSNSGL
+4681 GANSGL
-4687 KWIYGGNI
+4687 KWIYTGNV
-4695 TGAFQ
+4695 TGTFQ
-4700 NGELITN
+4700 IGEYITN
-4707 SSLESNNVSI
+4707 STLEVNSVNLSNIVYDSTI
-4717 SNVIYNTNIQNN
+4717 LNN
-4729 TSSYSFTSGG
+4729 TSSYEFVVGG
-4739 SPYIRQ
+4739 SAYIRET
-4745 ATRSYDF
+4745 TRTYDF
-4752 GFEDGSFTIEGY
+4752 GLENGSFTFEGR
-4764 FRFNSLTGTITLV
+4764 FRFDNFNGTQTLFDNSLDAVDTLGCDLTV
-4777 DNRLDVSDTSAGYL
+4777 G
-4791 IVSNSGNTVSWMRN
+4791 NSGNNITLSQNGVTVVQTT
-4805 GTAVSET
+4805 TAAMAT
-4812 TSAGLVVDT
+4812 DT
-4821 WYHISVSKDSETSTT
+4821 WYHIAVSKDVTTSTIRIF
-4836 KLFIDGAEVSSDAD
+4836 LNGAEVASAVD

-4857 QECHVGSNAGGGD
+4857 QEMHIGADAAGA
-4870 NLDGYLDNFLVRK
+4870 NNFEGYLDNICVRK
-4883 GYADRTAA
+4883 GYADFTAA
-4891 FTSPTTTDFTRTGV
+4891 FTVATSVDFTRLGV
-4905 VLGLNAQQGAVVGT
+4905 VLGLNAQQPIIVGT
-4919 GDVIATLSG
+4919 GDVYATLED
-4928 TNISSATLGAVDYE
+4928 TNLSSATLGAIDYE
-4942 NKRITIE
+4942 AKRITIE
-4949 EIDLGNEIYRDSA
+4949 EVDLGDQLARDAA
-4962 DIISANAAWIAE
+4962 DIINLNRAWIAE
-4974 EAVGIMQAHYPDFVI
+4974 EAVGIMQAHYPDFNI
-4989 PGDSAAAGSYG
+4989 PGDYQGG
-5000 GTNICI
+5000 LDGTNICI
-5006 RDTRDYII
+5006 RDTKDYII
-5014 PAIVQDLKEGGNY
+5014 PAIVSDLRDGGNY
-5027 NVIVNARFYRNKG
+5027 NVIVNSRFYRNKG
-5040 GDLKFIGSE
+5040 GDLKFIGNE
-5049 LLQTLYSWREVIKL
+5049 LLQTLYAWREVVKL
-5063 CKYVINTAS
+5063 CQYVISTS
-5072 ADLSGT
+5072 DIDLTGT
-5078 YTTKLRIPHTLSG
+5078 YTTKLRVPHSLSG
-5091 TTQVET
+5091 TSAVES
-5097 RLDTLGDYIADELA
+5097 RLDTLGDTIADELA

-5123 IWKNRDYIAEETVGY
+5123 IWKNRDYIAEETVGH
-5138 IENLYTISLGGQ
+5138 IENLYTISLGGTNVQ
-5150 TVNTL
+5150 TL
-5155 NIPDRNACIRDM
+5155 IIPDRSACIRDL
-5167 KDYII
+5167 KEYIL
-5172 PALIADLQTGGNY
+5172 PAIIADLATGGNY

-5190 IDFYLNS
+5190 IDFYLNN
-5197 DNEILFITDELQPML
+5197 DNEILFITNELQPML
-5212 EAFEFAKDLCMKA
+5212 DAFEFAKTLCEKA
-5225 ANNLLLGPGETAA
+5225 VNNLLLSPGETAA
-5238 SNGAAALYQDEYYSA
+5238 ELGAAATYQDEYYTA
-5253 IYTSRSAYRDTTV
+5253 IYTNRSAYRDSDV
-5266 TLDPEQ
+5266 TLDPKQ
-5272 FDQTRNQ
+5272 YDQARSQ

-5311 ADFQVPGGRQN
+5311 ADFQVPGGQQN
-5322 CVDDV
+5322 CIDDV
-5327 VDILGALVHDL
+5327 VGILDALVHDI
-5338 RFGGNAE
+5338 RFGGNAQ
-5345 IFEAGQLYIRE
+5345 IYEAGQLYIRE

-5369 TKTVFKFAKEMAI
+5369 TKTVFKFARDMAI

-5401 YTYESYERNGAS
+5401 YTFESYERNGAS

-5418 AARSIERNIRF
+5418 AARSIEDNVRF

-5436 RGQAQYPSLVIPG
+5436 RGVAQYPSLTIPG
-5449 GSENCMHDVA
+5449 GNINCVHDVA
-5459 DILYWMSWNLQNG
+5459 DVIYWMSWNLQNG

-5480 AEYYVSSGNLQHITS
+5480 AEFYISQGNLQHITS
-5495 QANESIWIFNT
+5495 QSTESIWIFNT

-5520 TVSAGNTYSVTA
+5520 TVSPGNTYSVKAIGTA
-5532 ISSAVSDTDVDDAVD
+5532 ISDTDVDTEVN
-5547 ALIQVLT
+5547 ALIQVVT
-5554 DTVADPAG
+5554 DTIADPSG
-5562 LNAQTYPKTV
+5562 GDLVTYPKSAATYT
-5572 GGGYSGDLPN
+5572 GSMPN

-5593 IRDLTVTWDYSVGST
+5593 IRDLDVTWDFSVGGSGSA
-5608 NQADW
+5608 NW
-5613 NQACGQQATAIDT
+5613 NQACATQASAITT
-5626 LFDILIQGVDA
+5626 LMDILIQGVDE
-5637 GIAGNGLTYYG
+5637 GIAGNGLNYYG
-5648 TTVTKTDGTYTAPTE
+5648 STVTKVDGTYITPTE
-5663 YNQGSC
+5663 YNMGSC
-5669 YDVRQAIAT
+5669 YDVRQAINT
-5678 IFDMYQTAFGA
+5678 LFDLYMTAFA
-5689 GTNSSKVDARLIHF
+5689 SGTNSNKVDARLIHF
-5703 NREAIKQRAYDQTVT
+5703 NREAIKKRAYDQTVT

-5728 FADQVIDSV
+5728 FADQVIDAV
-5737 IYDIITRGN
+5737 IYDIITKGN
-5746 NAAFDKLSS
+5746 NAAFDKLST

-5762 FIVYQNIT
+5762 FIVYTNVT

-5817 ESTEFD
+5817 ESTEYD

-5832 FALERSI
+5832 YALERSQ
-5839 FPTEAK
+5839 FPTETKA
-5845 TTFVP
+5845 TFVP

-5859 TYDEGFDWNTDP
+5859 TYDEGYDWNTDP

-5877 PTVPVGYDRAEFR
+5877 PTVPVGYDRAEYR

-5905 QYIPSSGSLLG
+5905 QYIPTSGNLLS
-5916 GINQVYYYVL
+5916 GINQTYYYIL
-5926 NADASFFEIGE
+5926 NADSTFFEIGE
-5937 FSTHDAR
+5937 YSTHDVR
-5944 YQSFALDTSDTNQH
+5944 YQPFALDTSDTNQH
-5958 LFQVVVRSGVERET
+5958 LFQVVVRSGIVRET
-5972 TTYGNPPTDTPY
+5972 TTYGNPDNTTPI
-5984 QGGFITAD
+5984 QGGILNAD
-5992 ILYGTSSDVYG
+5992 VLYGTTSDVHA
-6003 EIAAQ
+6003 EISAQ
-6008 SFNTAVVKET
+6008 SFNTAVIKET
-6018 FTYIR
+6018 FMYIR
-6023 VNNLTDPIISVFTN
+6023 LSNLTDTLVSTFEN
-6037 NERVYKDGDNTS
+6037 GERIHLSGDNLS
-6049 IGTILQVNYYESNT
+6049 IGQILQVNYYDNNS
-6063 YAILKV
+6063 YAIVKV
-6069 INKTGAA
+6069 IDKTGGA
-6076 WVTGDVLVGE
+6076 WVNGNVLVGE
-6086 DSATEGTIEL
+6086 DSLTEGTIEVM
-6096 QTDRML
+6096 TDRML

-6109 YANGDV
+6109 YANGDK

-6124 ADIVSY
+6124 ADIVFY
-6130 VNKSGAI
+6130 DNKTGSI
-6137 ISNESG
+6137 ISNEGG
-6143 RVVMDVETIQNSW
+6143 RVVMDVETIQSGW

-6164 SLTDYILDLQG
+6164 SLTDYILDVQG

-6181 VIEVNDTIH
+6181 VIEVNDIIH
-6190 GVSVIELD
+6190 GVAVYELN
-6198 IAATFVESGLA
+6198 IASTFTESGIA
-6209 ATFRPGD
+6209 TTFRPGD
-6216 EVTLLQGTV
+6216 EVNLLQGTV
-6225 QKNPGFTA
+6225 IKNPGFTA
-6233 TVTKYQPYDATT
+6233 IVTKYQPYDGTT
-6245 NPITPHK
+6245 NPVTPHK
-6252 LWIANLQPVGLG
+6252 LWIANIQPVGSG
-6264 ETAAALNISGNN
+6264 APVSDLNVSGNN
-6276 IGKFDVGTNFPSIYA
+6276 IGKFEVGTAFPTIYA
-6291 TVSNVTQ
+6291 TVSSVTETAYQ
-6298 TDYAAYGKVAAVEQ
+6298 SYGKVAAVEQ
-6312 SGITA
+6312 NGITA
-6317 RVWLEQV
+6317 RIWVEQA
-6324 VGEFYNNMSIR
+6324 VGVFTNNMSLR
-6335 GDDGW
+6335 SDDGW
-6340 SAAVTTASTLEGRV
+6340 AAGVTTASTLTGRV
-6354 DRYFRGFDGV
+6354 DRYFRGFDGQ

-6375 QAYFPDPAGHLLVFV
+6375 QAYFPDPAGHMLIFV
-6390 NGILQPPNAAYTAFS
+6390 NGILQPPGAAYTAFS
-6405 DQIQFTEPPEVGS
+6405 DQIQFTEPPEIGS
-6418 EFIGYYV
+6418 EFIGYYI

-6483 PGVSYEIVGSRII
+6483 PGISYEIVGSRII

-6525 PPIETGDELNI
+6525 PPIESGDQLEI

-6567 AEALADITLGQ
+6567 AEALSDITLGQ
-6578 VISANITNPG
+6578 VVTARITNPG
-6588 DGYTSKPNVEVI
+6588 DGYTSKPNVEII

-6607 RVTPMMGISRIEVK
+6607 RVTPMMGVSRVEVK
-6621 SPGASYGAPLIAV
+6621 SGGVGYGLPVV
-6634 QNTVEDD
+6634 QVETTVADD
-6641 FVSPVGEPVNNGQDV
+6641 FVTPVGEPVNNGQDI
-6656 YAGEATDYQGN
+6656 YAGEATDPSGN
-6667 PIVVEDGLVAILS
+6667 PIIVEEGLIAILS
-6680 SPVNV
+6680 NPVNV
-6685 TVNQGQNAAFT
+6685 TVNQGQTASFT
-6696 VVAEFRRASDGAI
+6696 VVGEFRRASDGAI

-6723 GQTAWTNI
+6723 GQTSWSNI
-6731 IGANASTFPTGVTTQ
+6731 VGANSAIFNTGITTQ

-6761 ATPVYSNSA
+6761 ATPVYSYSA
-6770 ILSVQIGTTIIANF
+6770 ILSVQIGTTIITNF

>member
-57 TYTSDNLTSST
+57 TYTSENLTSST
-68 TVLQSVDLN
+68 TVLQAVNLN

-88 YQETN
+88 YQEKN
-93 GTLMV
+93 GTLQI
-98 DNEIMYYESTT
+98 DNEIVYYESTT

-138 FDGTRRRFPLT
+138 FDGTRRRFPLS

-171 LRPGDDY
+171 MRPGDDY
-178 TVDATDIVFTD
+178 TVDGTEIVFTVA
-189 PPRVP
+189 PRVP
-194 VGGDDEGFTSIVYL
+194 VGGDDEGFTSIIYL
-208 VGFADKVVVTMDEIP
+208 VGFADKVVVTMDQIP
-223 LSEWDQSKYYPLR
+223 LSEWDQSKYYPLK
-236 VNGEAYTPISDV
+236 VNGEPYTPISDV

-305 VENNQLT
+305 VENGQLT
-312 KVLVKQGGNGYRLEF
+312 KVLVKQGGSGYRLEF

-340 FACANSLVGGIKNIN
+340 FACAHSLVGGIKNIN
-355 LIAGGQG
+355 LIGGGQG
-362 YTSYNPPIPT
+362 YSSYNPPVPS

-377 NPNGRQAQVSIEIDD
+377 NANGRQATVSITIDD
-392 ATGQVTSINI
+392 ETGRVSAIEI

-422 GRITDATID
+422 GKITDATID
-431 SEGRVNVDSIGI
+431 SEGRVNVDSITV
-443 TAPGVFYSN
+443 TAPGRFYSN
-452 PPTIYIDPAPAD
+452 PPTIYIDPAPSD
-464 GISAQ
+464 GINAQ

-480 ATVTV
+480 AAITV
-485 TNRGRGYTTPPRCRV
+485 TNRGRGYTTAPRCRV

-527 RGYEDAPSVY
+527 SGYEDAPSVY

-544 AYGNAVGGRGA
+544 AYGNPIGGRGA
-555 TAVATI
+555 TAAATI
-561 FNGEITDINITNFG
+561 FNGQITDINITNFG
-575 TGYSEQ
+575 TGYSDQ
-581 FPPKIF
+581 YPPKIF
-587 IAEPSAAKASVDVGY
+587 IAEPTAAKASVDVGY

-615 KYVPSSFNGVVRGV
+615 GYVPSSFNGVVRGV
-629 SSTVEY
+629 SSTVAY

-640 QIFAKESQTRVS
+640 QIFAKEADTRVS
-652 THPVGSVVHNL
+652 THPVGSIVHNL

-673 KFRKQ
+673 KFRTQ
-678 YLPTIELD
+678 YLPTIQLD

-732 IISPSAATWVVDTIL
+732 IISPSDATWVVDTIL

-752 SGSAVNLIESEI
+752 SGSATNLIDSEI
-764 VQYADEVDQD
+764 VQFADEVDQD

-801 EETLVGT
+801 EETLVGS

-839 NGTFFISE
+839 NGTFFIE
-847 TEEVQYKEKSLNQF
+847 NDEEIQYKEKSLNQF
-861 IECTRSKNGVVEDW
+861 IECTRSKNGRVEDW

-889 NKGTSN
+889 NRGTTN

-907 AGTVLDDTGS
+907 AGTILDDTGS

-996 VSSRIDEY
+996 VSSRIDDY

-1028 NRGKSTEPAIN
+1028 NRGKSTETAIN
-1039 RVVTE
+1039 KVVTE

-1055 NNFVYVAAS
+1055 NNYVYVAAS

-1103 KPNTA
+1103 KANSA

-1132 TGISV
+1132 TGITV
-1137 TNAGQDYDAGAPP
+1137 TNPGQDYDAGAPP

-1169 GSVSSFEVTNGGSGY
+1169 GSVDSFEVTNGGSGY

-1198 GASGTAVVT
+1198 GASATAVVT

-1234 GGTGATAIAN
+1234 GGQGAAATAN

-1251 VTLTNAGSG
+1251 VTVTNPGSG

-1267 TVTSGEGA
+1267 SVTSGEGA

-1301 PRVIINGD
+1301 PRVVINGD

-1322 GEDAGKVIGIE
+1322 GEDAGKVTSIT

-1348 RLEAVGDFATFE
+1348 RLEAVGDFAEFE
-1360 AQVFEWN
+1360 AQVFAWN

-1421 RFQELETNYKHS
+1421 QFQELETNYKHS
-1433 PILGWAYDGN
+1433 PIIGWAYDGN

-1454 TDQNSGI
+1454 TDQNSGV

-1476 DALTNTNPARVDGP
+1476 DALTNTNPARTDGP
-1490 LLSDYPAGS
+1490 LLSEYPAGS

-1538 SSDAGIPQFP
+1538 SSDAGIPEFP
-1548 YILGGAFNS
+1548 YILGGSFNS
-1557 LPDSWNLS
+1557 LPDEWNLK

-1603 TENEGWPIIFEIQDS
+1603 TENEGWPIIFEIQDT
-1618 NQDGIIDALEQQELL
+1618 NQDGIIDAQEQQEVL

-1648 KVSAESKVDI
+1648 QVSAESKVDI

-1678 PGQSYQV
+1678 PGESYQV

-1709 GVAVTSYSKEIINDR
+1709 GVAITAYSKEIINDR
-1724 PYGVITTSE
+1724 PYGVITTTA

-1762 VSGIED
+1762 VSGIETI
-1768 VTVDIP
+1768 TVDTP

-1779 ATIPPT
+1779 SVIPPT
-1785 YELISNNGKDGE
+1785 YELISDAGQDGE
-1797 FSINLRSD
+1797 FTINLDSS

-1818 GFDINDPP
+1818 GFDIDNPP

-1853 QVHDSTITS
+1853 QVHDSVITS

-1897 TLLPNNAGVKR
+1897 TLLPNNAGTKR
-1908 MEFVSLYVDDT
+1908 MEFVALYVDDS

-1927 AGQTYDPNNA
+1927 TGQTYDPNNA
-1937 AFNPDIW
+1937 AFNPDVW
-1944 FGKYISERDAQNAPT
+1944 FGKYISERDSQNAPT
-1959 GTLQWQK
+1959 GTLEWQK

-1973 PARRDFVSD
+1973 AARRDYVKD

-2031 RIDQIKWISDDR
+2031 RIDQIKWISNDR

-2048 VNFDTD
+2048 VNYETD
-2054 NLIYGEFF
+2054 NLMYGEFF

-2075 IPPIGGGYVRNSK
+2075 IPPVGGGYVRNSK

-2103 FNNANSKFE
+2103 YNNATSKFE
-2112 RIQFGKFTLSDVNNA
+2112 KIQFGKFTLSEVNETA
-2127 NAWKFIKTMTPQ
+2127 PWKFIKTMTPQ
-2139 GDYTSINATGF
+2139 GDYLSINATGF
-2150 HVDIFGNV
+2150 HIDVFGNI
-2158 VITTTIDYAEDRKA
+2158 VITTAIDYQEDRHV
-2172 TTIHSL
+2172 TTVHSL
-2178 KFDGTL
+2178 KFDGTI
-2184 QYESIIETTDQV
+2184 QNESIIESTDQV
-2196 GSRNK
+2196 GSTNK

-2217 LVPEQFAVFRFDDAS
+2217 LVPEQFAVFRFDNTLDE
-2232 DDDYDTTKRN
+2232 DYDTTKQN
-2242 IGTFSIAVPGD
+2242 LGTYTVTAPAD
-2253 ASIDEAIYKF
+2253 ASIDTAIYKF
-2263 GTGSLKFTAPNR
+2263 GVGSLKFSALNR
-2275 LLYADIDSSA
+2275 LTYSDIDSES
-2285 LNWTVAGWFNMATAQ
+2285 LNWTVSGWFTMATAQ

-2309 FFDITEID
+2309 FFDVLEID
-2317 SSTGCQVRINGI
+2317 GSTGCQVRINGI
-2329 NGDADQGKVE
+2329 SGDADEGKVE

-2349 SAANTYY
+2349 SAATTYY
-2356 TEFGSSAWVHIAIVK
+2356 TEFGASAWVHVAVVK
-2371 ENTAVGVWDFTVFVN
+2371 ENTAVGVWDFTVYVN

-2393 QSLIDVNVGDI
+2393 QSLVDVNMGDVGI
-2404 AVGGD
+2404 GGD
-2409 SSQTSSL
+2409 AGLTAAT
-2416 CFQGNIDDVVMSG
+2416 CFVGNIDDLVISG
-2429 KAEFTDAN
+2429 KAEFAG
-2437 AFTLPTEQFEV
+2437 AASFTLPTTEFGV
-2448 TSVDSDIVMVKID
+2448 TTVDSDIVMVKID
-2461 RQHSTSRGTYTLTEA
+2461 KDHTASRNTYALTTP
-2476 TNHVN
+2476 TNHDN
-2481 LTISEFT
+2481 LTISAFT
-2488 AGTWTQVTT
+2488 TATWTTYT
-2497 QPAVDQWDLGAGG
+2497 DQPAIDQWDIGAGG

-2523 TTVQTYTWTNTKETL
+2523 TTVQTYTWTNNKEIL
-2538 SSKSSTVPVK
+2538 ASKSSTVPVK

-2568 GYSKIDNIFEFTL
+2568 GYSKIDNIYEFTL
-2581 NQDAKFT
+2581 NQDVVFT
-2588 KGSILQQVNDS
+2588 KGSILQQYNDN

-2604 YGTIVDVPTGTTTNP
+2604 YGTIVDVPTGTVNNP
-2619 GLGTTYKIGKI
+2619 GLGNTYRVGKI
-2630 FGTFD
+2630 FGTFND
-2635 NGELLQST
+2635 DDLLQST
-2643 EATDVNTMDGK
+2643 EATDVNTLPGK
-2654 FVGIEEEDLWVT
+2654 FVGIEEEDLWTT

-2702 VSDGSITWV
+2702 VSDGVITWV

-2721 DIQEEPY
+2721 DIQTEPY
-2728 PLPQWLGSDMER
+2728 PTPQWLGSDMER

-2758 VYEVAVAGTSGDT
+2758 IYQVSVAGTSGGT
-2771 APVHLTGDASDGG
+2771 APTHLTGDASDGG

-2792 EEALSDYARFLGF
+2792 ESALSDYARFLGF
-2805 DAGAN
+2805 DAGGN
-2810 YQVKILDVQP
+2810 YQVKILETQP

-2864 CTLKKDIKRSSSALT
+2864 CTLKKDIKRTANTLT

-2884 TSLTPHNYVVNEV
+2884 TSTSPHNFKAGEI
-2897 LYTEGFVA
+2897 LFTEGFVA

-2913 VQEVFG
+2913 VQEIFG
-2919 SREFIFKIRDTAT
+2919 SREFIFKIRSVAT

-2939 GTIASVNIYAKHPTI
+2939 GTIGSVQIYAKHPTL

-2967 DGTNF
+2967 DATNF

-2998 PGVSGVSSQPYV
+2998 PGVAGVSISPYV

-3023 YFDPSRVGADS
+3023 YFDPSRVGVNS

-3048 FDGTFKISEVVSQT
+3048 FDGTFRISEIVSDT

-3068 LVEPET
+3068 LLEPET

-3088 SYYSTT
+3088 SFYSTT
-3094 SVKAIGPINTIKLV
+3094 STKAIGPINTIKLV

-3126 RQIERIEIIDG
+3126 RQIERIDIVDG

-3175 TSAQVSDPGKGYT
+3175 SEAQVSDPGKGYT

-3211 LSVIIPSEGS
+3211 LSVVIPEEGS

-3309 LNEIQIKN
+3309 LNEILIKN

-3332 EFNYVINLDLNY
+3332 EFNYVVNLDLNY
-3344 LQFNFPHGITTAAEV
+3344 LQFNFPHGITTGAEV

-3388 IYYAIADGLDSDQL
+3388 IYYAIATGLDSDQL
-3402 RFALTPEAAA
+3402 RFALTPQAAA

-3431 EVFGGRAEAVVATSR
+3431 EVFGGQAEAVVATSR

-3454 QGSSPELASATGYV
+3454 QGSSPELASATGFV

-3482 IVNYTGNF
+3482 IVNYTGDF
-3490 AVGEKINGEVSK
+3490 VVGEKVNGEVSK

-3521 LTSTPGR
+3521 LTQTPGR

-3572 NHPAGFKLFGQL
+3572 NHPAGFKMFGQL

-3636 RNKRLTSSEE
+3636 RNRRLTSSEE

-3659 GRFDG
+3659 ADFDG
-3664 IEKTFPITVEGEQV
+3664 IKKSFPITVEGEQV

-3684 LVITLN
+3684 LLVTLN
-3690 GVIQAPQ
+3690 GVIQAPV
-3697 SAYSV
+3697 SSYSV
-3702 VGGQIVFDEPPKAAS
+3702 VGGQLVFAEAPKAAS
-3717 QVKYR
+3717 QVRYR
-3722 TIRVATVPVYR
+3722 SIRVATVPVYR
-3733 IQLTDPQGIFPTIG
+3733 IQLQNPQGIFPTIG

-3768 IDVINITDGPFEI
+3768 IDVINITDGPFQV
-3781 SELIK
+3781 SELIE
-3786 RTTLFS
+3786 RGTLFS
-3792 AIVESVTL
+3792 AIVDSVTL
-3800 LNTEG
+3800 INNEG
-3805 IYKFGESITNFEGD
+3805 IFKFGESITNFEGD

-3828 DEDGNLTDELLVS
+3828 DENGLLTDELLVS

-3846 ARFETGIFDLKLNE
+3846 AEFETGIFDLKLNE

-3872 IIYISPYLDPN
+3872 IIFISPYLDPN

-3892 INQGSTF
+3892 INPGSTF
-3899 FGLIYERLVAIQ
+3899 FGLIYERLVAVQ

-3927 VSVTDSSARINEDFL
+3927 VKTDDPSVRINEDFL
-3942 DFEEVRSTEVEYEN
+3942 DFEEVRSTEIEYEN
-3956 LTGGSFAKGDQL
+3956 LTGGTFAKGDEL

-3978 TTNASNR
+3978 NTNASNR
-3985 AYDAARLIRLNKD
+3985 AFDGARLIRLNKQ
-3998 EIIDRAEREIA
+3998 EIVDRGERWIT
-4009 VVHPDFYYPG
+4009 VTHPDFYYPG
-4019 DIQTNTTSRYRDAYR
+4019 DIQTNATSRYRDAYR
-4034 LLIKNIDKIIH
+4034 LLNKNIEKIIH
-4045 NAYDDLKT
+4045 KAYDDLKT
-4053 QYPATPSGDKDGYLS
+4053 QYPATPAGDKDGYLA

-4083 GGNLYSL
+4083 GGNQYSL
-4090 QWINEYFTDTNTV
+4090 KWINDYFSDTNTV
-4103 SYDRNTSELLY
+4103 SYSRNVSELLY
-4114 ALGQA
+4114 ALEKA
-4119 KAYCESAITNNY
+4119 KDYCETSITNNF
-4131 GGLWTAVNSS
+4131 GGLWTATNSS
-4141 DQAVGYVDESITAD
+4141 DQAIGYVDESLTAD
-4155 VSPGDPYGTPGTNT
+4155 ASPGDPYGTPGTNT

-4197 GNLLDIPASTK
+4197 GNLLDIPAETK
-4208 PSFTPNQEKCR
+4208 PVFTPGQEKCR
-4219 RDVGYFV
+4219 RDLEFFV
-4226 DAIANDVASGG
+4226 DAIADDVSSGG
-4237 EFNSQFFAEN
+4237 KFSSQNFAEQ
-4247 YFDETG
+4247 YFDATG

-4268 TALLK
+4268 SAILK
-4273 ARDMMYYAMNN
+4273 ARDTMYYAMNN
-4284 LLFVKDLAVLNDPA
+4284 LLFVKDLTVVYDPT

-4306 YTYDANY
+4306 YTYDPNY
-4313 SAGNNTSLTNCL
+4313 NTGNNTSLTNCL
-4325 DIQQTVRELT
+4325 DVQQEVRELT

-4354 SYTSEGVGG
+4354 SYTSEGIGG
-4363 PKIVGLYA
+4363 PKITGLYA
-4371 DPTTAGGNNGID
+4371 DPVAAGGNNGID
-4383 AADLLLKNKEFIAAE
+4383 TGDLLLKNKEFIAAE
-4398 GLFVYKTANPG
+4398 ALYVYKTANPG
-4409 FSISTGNDNDCLDD
+4409 FSISTGNDNDCIED

-4444 DAGTYSI
+4444 DAGTYSL
-4451 AYDNS
+4451 AYDSS
-4456 TATPTEVTNI
+4456 TATAAEVTAI
-4466 YAEVAT
+4466 YAEVRT
-4472 IAKECL
+4472 IAKEVL
-4478 KNSATAHTVSG
+4478 VNSARPHTVAS
-4489 LVGNTFSVAVP
+4489 LVGNTFTVTSD
-4500 VVSLDPG
+4500 VVTLAAG
-4507 DSFVYVGSGK
+4507 DAFVYVGSGK
-4517 VSTASAT
+4517 VFTASAT
-4524 HNVMS
+4524 YNVMA

-4534 VNGTLSITVD
+4534 VNGTLSVTLD
-4544 GTPAFSNGSSVIL
+4544 STPSFSNGDTVML
-4557 QHLHF
+4557 QNLHF
-4562 THAGGDYFYPR
+4562 THADGDWFYPR
-4573 VAVTGVHG
+4573 VNVTGVHG
-4581 KKQFFDVSITPDQ
+4581 KKQFFDPTITPDQ
-4594 SLTPCNTETA
+4594 SLTPCNNEQA
-4604 LVDSLL
+4604 LVDSLVQ
-4610 SIYTLSY
+4610 IYTLAY

-4628 APTEVII
+4628 APTEVVI
-4635 TDGGYQSGEVIRVTK
+4635 TDGGYVTGEVIRVTK
-4650 FAYKDAEGGNK
+4650 FAYRDADGGGK
-4661 IFFAGQTLRG
+4661 IFFAGETLKG
-4671 ITSNATTPIK
+4671 LTSNATSPIK

-4687 KWIYGGNI
+4687 KWIYGGAI
-4695 TGAFQ
+4695 TGTFQ
-4700 NGELITN
+4700 EGESITN
-4707 SSLESNNVSI
+4707 STLETQQVEIDNVVYYNYI
-4717 SNVIYNTNIQNN
+4717 SNN
-4729 TSSYSFTSGG
+4729 TSSYRFNSGG

-4745 ATRSYDF
+4745 ATRTYDY

-4764 FRFNSLTGTITLV
+4764 FRFNSLTGTIVLA
-4777 DNRLDVSDTSAGYL
+4777 DNRLDVSDTDAGL
-4791 IVSNSGNTVSWMRN
+4791 LRVTNSGNTVSWVRN

-4812 TSAGLVVDT
+4812 TSAGLAIDT
-4821 WYHISVSKDSETSTT
+4821 WYHIAVSKDSTTSTI
-4836 KLFIDGAEVSSDAD
+4836 KLFIDGAEVSSDTD

-4857 QECHVGSNAGGGD
+4857 QELHIGANAGGGD
-4870 NLDGYLDNFLVRK
+4870 NLDGYMDLFLVRK

-4891 FTSPTTTDFTRTGV
+4891 FTKPTTIDFDRDGIV
-4905 VLGLNAQQGAVVGT
+4905 IGLNAQQSAVVST
-4919 GDVIATLSG
+4919 TDVIATLTG
-4928 TNISSATLGAVDYE
+4928 TNLSSASLGAIDYA
-4942 NKRITIE
+4942 NKRITVE
-4949 EIDLGNEIYRDSA
+4949 EIDLGNQIYRDAA
-4962 DIISANAAWIAE
+4962 DMISLNAGWIAE

-4989 PGDSAAAGSYG
+4989 PGDNASAADYG

-5027 NVIVNARFYRNKG
+5027 NVTVNARFYRNKG

-5049 LLQTLYSWREVIKL
+5049 LLQTLYAWREVIKL
-5063 CKYVINTAS
+5063 AKYVINTTDT
-5072 ADLSGT
+5072 DLSGT

-5091 TTQVET
+5091 TSQVEAQ
-5097 RLDTLGDYIADELA
+5097 LDVLGDYIADELA

-5138 IENLYTISLGGQ
+5138 IENLYTITLGGQ
-5150 TVNTL
+5150 QVITL
-5155 NIPDRNACIRDM
+5155 TIPDRTKCIRDM
-5167 KDYII
+5167 KDHVL
-5172 PALIADLQTGGNY
+5172 PAVIADIQTGGNY
-5185 QTQAA
+5185 QTQAV
-5190 IDFYLNS
+5190 IDSYLNS
-5197 DNEILFITDELQPML
+5197 DNEILYITDELQPML
-5212 EAFEFAKDLCMKA
+5212 EAFDYAKMLCMKA
-5225 ANNLLLGPGETAA
+5225 ANNLLLANGETAA
-5238 SNGAAALYQDEYYSA
+5238 SIGAAAQYQDEYHTA
-5253 IYTSRSAYRDTTV
+5253 LYTTRSAYRDTDI
-5266 TLDPEQ
+5266 TLDTRQ
-5272 FDQTRNQ
+5272 FDQ
-5279 SDRYVDAANMIE
+5279 DRSGSNSYIDAANMIE

-5311 ADFQVPGGRQN
+5311 GTFTVPGGQQN
-5322 CVDDV
+5322 CIDDV
-5327 VDILGALVHDL
+5327 VDVMDALVHDL

-5345 IFEAGQLYIRE
+5345 IYDAGTLYIRE
-5356 DGFLSHIEGEEEA
+5356 DGFLNHIEGEEDA
-5369 TKTVFKFAKEMAI
+5369 TKTVFKLARDMAI
-5382 LTIRNGFGRFNID
+5382 LTLRNGFGRFNID
-5395 GHNDNS
+5395 GHNDSS
-5401 YTYESYERNGAS
+5401 YTFESYERNGAS
-5413 DNRIA
+5413 DNAIA
-5418 AARSIERNIRF
+5418 AARSIERNVRF

-5436 RGQAQYPSLVIPG
+5436 RGQAQYPSLSIPG
-5449 GSENCMHDVA
+5449 GAINCIHDVA
-5459 DILYWMSWNLQNG
+5459 DLIYWMSWNLQHG
-5472 GDNMMVTS
+5472 GDNMMVLGANFYIDNAS
-5480 AEYYVSSGNLQHITS
+5480 LQHISS

-5506 ARDIAKQIYQGGNP
+5506 ARDIAKQIYQGGTP
-5520 TVSAGNTYSVTA
+5520 TVSAGNTYTVEPIAT
-5532 ISSAVSDTDVDDAVD
+5532 AVSDTDVDTAVD
-5547 ALIQVLT
+5547 DLMQVIT
-5554 DTVADPAG
+5554 DTVADPTG
-5562 LNAQTYPKTV
+5562 TNTPTYPKTV
-5572 GGGYSGDLPN
+5572 AGGYQGDLPN
-5582 IWPCKYSGDLP
+5582 IWPCKYSADLP
-5593 IRDLTVTWDYSVGST
+5593 IRDLTVTWDFTVGST

-5613 NQACGQQATAIDT
+5613 NQACGQQATAVTT
-5626 LFDILIQGVDA
+5626 LMDILIAGVDA
-5637 GIAGNGLTYYG
+5637 GVAGNGLTYYG
-5648 TTVTKTDGTYTAPTE
+5648 TTVTKTNGTFLAPSE
-5663 YNQGSC
+5663 YNEGSC

-5678 IFDMYQTAFGA
+5678 IFEMYQTAFGA
-5689 GTNSSKVDARLIHF
+5689 GTNSSKVDARLIYF
-5703 NREAIKQRAYDQTVT
+5703 NKAAIKQRAYDQTTT
-5718 FYPSYAGDAD
+5718 FYPGYAGDAD
-5728 FADQVIDSV
+5728 FADQVIDAV
-5737 IYDIITRGN
+5737 IYDIITKGN
-5746 NAAFDKLSS
+5746 NSAFDKLSN

-5762 FIVYQNIT
+5762 MIVYQDIT

-5782 EYVKSIIYSPTSAG
+5782 EYCKSIIYDPTSAG

-5832 FALERSI
+5832 FALERSV

-5859 TYDEGFDWNTDP
+5859 LYDEGFDWNTDP

-5877 PTVPVGYDRAEFR
+5877 PTVPSGYDRAEYR

-5898 FRRGDVV
+5898 FRRGDVI
-5905 QYIPSSGSLLG
+5905 QYIPSSGNLLT
-5916 GINQVYYYVL
+5916 GINQSFYYVL
-5926 NADASFFEIGE
+5926 NADATFFEIGE
-5937 FSTHDAR
+5937 LPHHDGR
-5944 YQSFALDTSDTNQH
+5944 YREFTLDTADTNEH
-5958 LFQVVVRSGVERET
+5958 LFQVVVRSGIERIT
-5972 TTYGNPPTDTPY
+5972 TTYGNPPTGTPI
-5984 QGGFITAD
+5984 QGGFVNAD
-5992 ILYGTSSDVYG
+5992 ILYGTTSDVFG

-6008 SFNTAVVKET
+6008 SFNTAVVKDT
-6018 FTYIR
+6018 FLYIR
-6023 VNNLTDPIISVFTN
+6023 VNNLSDPLVSVFAN
-6037 NERVYKDGDNTS
+6037 NENVYKNGDNLS
-6049 IGTILQVNYYESNT
+6049 IGKVLQVNYYNT
-6063 YAILKV
+6063 NSYAILKV
-6069 INKTGAA
+6069 INKSGAA
-6076 WVTGDVLVGE
+6076 WATGDVLVGE

-6096 QTDRML
+6096 ITDRML
-6102 INVDLGD
+6102 INVDLGA
-6109 YANGDV
+6109 YANGDK

-6124 ADIVSY
+6124 ADIVNY

-6137 ISNESG
+6137 IDNESG
-6143 RVVMDVETIQNSW
+6143 RVVMDVETIQNAW

-6198 IAATFVESGLA
+6198 IAATFVEAGLA

-6233 TVTKYQPYDATT
+6233 IVTKYQPYDATT
-6245 NPITPHK
+6245 TPITPHK
-6252 LWIANLQPVGLG
+6252 LWIANLQPVGVG
-6264 ETAAALNISGNN
+6264 ETAAALSISGNN

-6291 TVSNVTQ
+6291 TVSNVNQ

-6312 SGITA
+6312 QGITA

-6324 VGEFYNNMSIR
+6324 VGEFYDNMSIR

-6340 SAAVTTASTLEGRV
+6340 AAAVTDAATLEGRV
-6354 DRYFRGFDGV
+6354 DRYFRGFDGT

-6375 QAYFPDPAGHLLVFV
+6375 EAYFPDPAGHLLVFV
-6390 NGILQPPNAAYTAFS
+6390 NGILQPPGAAYTAFS
-6405 DQIQFTEPPEVGS
+6405 DQIQFTEAPEVGS

-6525 PPIETGDELNI
+6525 PPIESGDELEI
-6536 EGEEFARE
+6536 EGEEFPRE

-6578 VISANITNPG
+6578 VISANVTNPG

-6621 SPGASYGAPLIAV
+6621 SGGSQYGTPLVAV
-6634 QNTVEDD
+6634 ENTVEDD
-6641 FVSPVGEPVNNGQDV
+6641 FVSPEGEPVNNGQDV
-6656 YAGEATDYQGN
+6656 YAGEATDSQGN
-6667 PIVVEDGLVAILS
+6667 PIVVEDGLIAITS
-6680 SPVNV
+6680 NPVNV

-6696 VVAEFRRASDGAI
+6696 VVAEFRRTSDGAI

-6723 GQTAWTNI
+6723 GQTSWSNI
-6731 IGANASTFPTGVTTQ
+6731 VGANSATYPTGVTTQ

-6770 ILSVQIGTTIIANF
+6770 VLSVQIGTTIISNF

-6791 DA
+6791 NA